1 MFDKFLRLS
10 AALLLLLSA
19 TSAQETRGSIVGRAA
34 DASDASVAPVAPV
47 AAAQVTV
54 INKTEGTRQV
64 FKSNGEGVYS
74 AALLLPI
81 NDRVEVNGN

>member
-34 DASDASVAPVAPV
+34 DASVAV
-47 AAAQVTV
+47 AQVTV
-54 INKTEGTRQV
+54 INKTMGTRQV
-64 FKSNGEGVYS
+64 LKSNGKGVYS
-74 AALLLPI
+74 AALRLPI